1 MNNKELRKKIVKI
14 ISHTEIPGIKKAN
27 DLFETK
33 TYVIETDEGRLYD
46 LKVILTKKVAEV
58 IADTLIENGMT
69 FREEED
75 NDEFASELAE
85 ISTGSLPRTSAD
97 GFKGLIFVNNGLG
110 DK

>member
-1 MNNKELRKKIVKI
+1 MN
-14 ISHTEIPGIKKAN
+14 SG
-27 DLFETK
+27 
-33 TYVIETDEGRLYD
+33 D
-46 LKVILTKKVAEV
+46 LKMKIENVIGNTIIENSKIEDIFDGSFIRK